1 MDNKTIENNFTY
13 QKPNNL
19 QQEKYVNI
27 RELGKDM
34 ARLIESSVPVSREKS
49 LAFTKLEEA
58 IFWANAGIARN

>member
-1 MDNKTIENNFTY
+1 MDKKTIENNFTY
-13 QKPNNL
+13 HKPNDL

-34 ARLIESSVPVSREKS
+34 ARLIESTVPVSREKS
-49 LAFTKLEEA
+49 LSFTKLEEA